1 MDQLIS
7 LTCIIGFIAYGWPG
21 FRTPAERV
29 ALVALVV
36 LLPIV
41 GWIYVA
47 RRGYRARRGAA
58 IGRRALAQ
66 AEATRRHAE
75 SVQFHRWMLEHGT
88 PLEQT
93 NARELLTMWGYT
105 PAPAGDHCPL
115 VTTSRADLDH
125 LSRYKDQ
132 PERVCCLPSGRRL
145 DADEMVRFRHH
156 GVLYI
161 PRGLLI

>member
-1 MDQLIS
+1 MDQLVA
-7 LTCIIGFIAYGWPG
+7 LACIIGFTAYGWPG

-29 ALVALVV
+29 ALVALASLFPV
-36 LLPIV
+36 V

-58 IGRRALAQ
+58 IGGRALAQ

-75 SVQFHRWMLEHGT
+75 SVRFHRWLLEHGT
-88 PLEQT
+88 PLEQA
-93 NARELLTMWGYT
+93 NARQLLTMWGYT
-105 PAPAGDHCPL
+105 PVPVGDRCPL
-115 VTTSRADLDH
+115 VTTNRGDADH
-125 LSRYKDQ
+125 LARYQ
-132 PERVCCLPSGRRL
+132 NEPERVCCLPSGRRL
-145 DADEMVRFRHH
+145 DAEEMVRFRHN